1 METVLLSP
9 AIQHLLD
16 YFAHN
21 ASDEEI
27 LAYGLSEAERERVR
41 DLLERAAYEDLLPT
55 ERAELDQLTVL
66 DEEISLLK
74 IRARKRL
81 SGR

>member
-1 METVLLSP
+1 M
-9 AIQHLLD
+9 
-16 YFAHN
+16 
-21 ASDEEI
+21 
-27 LAYGLSEAERERVR
+27 R

-74 IRARKRL
+74 IR
-81 SGR
+81 GRSYHHIYGVVGYAVHKFYTIAANDAVAKT

>member
-1 METVLLSP
+1 MEAVLPS

-27 LAYGLSEAERERVR
+27 LAYGLSDSEQERVR
-41 DLLERAAYEDLLPT
+41 DLLERAAHDDVLPS

-74 IRARKRL
+74 ARARKRL
-81 SGR
+81 AGK